1 VPFSFTSWV
10 VLLCRPRF
18 ALTAMLRCA
27 DLLMVNNQLAAAAKR
42 LEEALQSGLL
52 APVAAY
58 ICNNRPAGLFTAA
71 TVSSPNGMGTSARRA
86 SIFQKCLPDA
96 QLHQQQEAQHRAF
109 NFAAAEVGA
118 YVQAHPLHGAYAQLW
133 HWTLRKLLYCLQ
145 RAGDWELYRVVLA
158 NLLIPT
164 SPDGVTRILLEPASL
179 LTDILKE
186 FVSLSTLPTATTATT
201 ASNDSSVSLPP
212 SQSLD
217 EIISEPIVDSGPI
230 PPPPPLEK
238 EAVADETVTA
248 EGSIELSLPESVNPS
263 AVPSLSDAA
272 LEARSV
278 VPEKPAAVAASSL
291 TLPVLRLPL
300 GCYFD
305 VQLGMVRPRTPDAA
319 GWEPKLAKG
328 YEVVRE
334 EWLPVTSMQCEGGR
348 EGGYCLSVV
357 LVSHLPGP
365 VPVDALCVVYKR
377 FSAETIVA
385 QMIQDR
391 DHGRDLPGNNANGTD
406 TAASVLAVAEDEFVC
421 QPVVLALPD
430 CTTNT
435 RGAKLIL
442 EPGAHPLCMAF
453 ASPSLGDYRLDR
465 IVLVVGTAVFE
476 SHMLPELPVAGTSDG
491 GRGLHSYHGAQF
503 PQQSVHGDAQLTS
516 AMLRDDIL
524 GSPGL
529 AGLALLDDLDPVAP
543 LLREDSGGRVF
554 SAGESAALSVLK
566 TYFQRHRIIQVLPPE
581 DLLSLRGEVAPSVP
595 VMQTD
600 DAYFTAQTRPGDEVT
615 DLRITAWGEGCAG
628 VSSLSNSLNSPRI
641 NEEALRGVA
650 AVAAAVGT
658 GLGSQALSASVSASA
673 AAALK
678 LAQGKSPVG
687 FVPEEQA
694 TPAAMRRR
702 RADPLDQD
710 EAEAMAN
717 AAAAVASLLAQQASD
732 SQRSSRR
739 GASGEST
746 HNVELQLSVGAVE
759 QWCVMS
765 TSADG
770 AQVVT
775 LQSAEQGGTTPR
787 GGGLETGAQ
796 HGLLGRI
803 DGGVCLHV
811 RVPFTTQPV
820 DPTAAGEMTGEA
832 ILTVELSGTLRRA
845 GCLIPVNVAR
855 EVRVCARPLVS
866 MQLEP
871 HHQCPL
877 LGAAGSRDVLLQA
890 AISNNTES
898 ILELTGYGIVAQG
911 AATTAAPANAHMEL
925 TDGPTELSLVRSNGP
940 PEGAISSAAGNVVA
954 LLPAEHYY
962 AGLSVRCP
970 STAVDALLRF
980 WFQRTPNAMHGVV
993 HDCIYKHRVF
1003 AISHLLSNSEAGRV
1017 VGTIS
1022 TEVLSVRDPVT
1033 DGSRCV
1039 QIAVIAEPTSAA
1051 VRLGRIHCCTYDL
1064 VLRLPCTEHSPAAT
1078 ATAVGARGCVLTYRY
1093 TDGISGAGSGTALE
1107 LTLASMP
1114 SSGISELVVS
1124 MCETDAWIVVGRT
1137 KRVLS
1142 SCVLSCDIGTNNVP
1156 SAKSTNAHALDAWT
1170 EVRYALQWQLM
1181 PVLLGAQPLPP
1192 LKVSSCFADLLRC
1205 ETQGSNNYMLC
1216 DGLLFLC
1223 RWCIRWQPH
1232 RLQRVLPRT
1241 MRRCDTPAS
1250 CAAMMSCGW
1259 CRLRRR

>member
-1 VPFSFTSWV
+1 
-10 VLLCRPRF
+10 
-18 ALTAMLRCA
+18 MLRCA

-71 TVSSPNGMGTSARRA
+71 TVSNPNGMGTSARRA

-145 RAGDWELYRVVLA
+145 RAGDWERYRVVLA

-164 SPDGVTRILLEPASL
+164 SPDGVTRIPLEPASL

-186 FVSLSTLPTATTATT
+186 FVALSTLPAATTATT
-201 ASNDSSVSLPP
+201 ASDASRASLPP

-217 EIISEPIVDSGPI
+217 EVISEPIVDSGPI

-238 EAVADETVTA
+238 EAVVDGTVSG
-248 EGSIELSLPESVNPS
+248 EGSIELSLPPSVNLS
-263 AVPSLSDAA
+263 AVPSLSDPA
-272 LEARSV
+272 LEARSG
-278 VPEKPAAVAASSL
+278 VPEKSAAVAVPSL
-291 TLPVLRLPL
+291 TLPALRLPL

-305 VQLGMVRPRTPDAA
+305 VQLGMVRPRMPDAA
-319 GWEPKLAKG
+319 GWEPKLVKG

-391 DHGRDLPGNNANGTD
+391 DHARDLQGNSINGPGTTD
-406 TAASVLAVAEDEFVC
+406 SVLVVAEDEFVC

-430 CTTNT
+430 CTTDT

-453 ASPSLGDYRLDR
+453 APPSLGDYRLDR

-476 SHMLPELPVAGTSDG
+476 SHMLPELPAMGTSDG

-581 DLLSLRGEVAPSVP
+581 DLLHLRGEVAPSVP

-628 VSSLSNSLNSPRI
+628 VSSLSNSLNSPRV

-650 AVAAAVGT
+650 ALASAVGT
-658 GLGSQALSASVSASA
+658 GLGSKSLSASVSASA

-739 GASGEST
+739 GVSGEST

-765 TSADG
+765 TTADG
-770 AQVVT
+770 ANAQVVT
-775 LQSAEQGGTTPR
+775 LQSAEQGGATPR

-796 HGLLGRI
+796 HSLLGHVS
-803 DGGVCLHV
+803 GGVCLHV

-820 DPTAAGEMTGEA
+820 DPTTAGEVTGEA

-855 EVRVCARPLVS
+855 EVRICARPLVS
-866 MQLEP
+866 LQLEP

-877 LGAAGSRDVLLQA
+877 LGVPGSRDVLLQA
-890 AISNNTES
+890 EISNNTEN
-898 ILELTGYGIVAQG
+898 ILELTGYGVVPQD
-911 AATTAAPANAHMEL
+911 AATNTAPVHAHMEL
-925 TDGPTELSLVRSNGP
+925 TDGPTELSLVKSDGP
-940 PEGAISSAAGNVVA
+940 PEGAINSAAGNVVA

-980 WFQRTPNAMHGVV
+980 WFQRTSNAMRGVL

-1003 AISHLLSNSEAGRV
+1003 AISHLLSNGEADPV
-1017 VGTIS
+1017 VGTTS
-1022 TEVLSVRDPVT
+1022 TEVLSVRDPVR

-1064 VLRLPCTEHSPAAT
+1064 VLRLPYTDHSPAA
-1078 ATAVGARGCVLTYRY
+1078 AETAVGARACAAAYRY
-1093 TDGISGAGSGTALE
+1093 TDGDSGDGPPVASE

-1114 SSGISELVVS
+1114 SSGLSELVVS

-1137 KRVLS
+1137 KRVLNTY
-1142 SCVLSCDIGTNNVP
+1142 VLSCDADTSSVAP
-1156 SAKSTNAHALDAWT
+1156 AKSAEGHAQNAWI
-1170 EVRYALQWQLM
+1170 EVRYTLQWQLM
-1181 PVLLGAQPLPP
+1181 PILLGAQPLPP
-1192 LKVSSCFADLLRC
+1192 LKVSSCFAVVSRC
-1205 ETQGSNNYMLC
+1205 EGLGSNNYMLC
-1216 DGLLFLC
+1216 LVLLFLS
-1223 RWCIRWQPH
+1223 RLSIRWQPL
-1232 RLQRVLPRT
+1232 RLQRVPPRT

-1250 CAAMMSCGW
+1250 CAATM
-1259 CRLRRR
+1259 

>member
-1 VPFSFTSWV
+1 VSLDDLSLLTSCV
-10 VLLCRPRF
+10 TLLCRPRF

-52 APVAAY
+52 APVTAY

-145 RAGDWELYRVVLA
+145 RAGDWERYRVVLA

-164 SPDGVTRILLEPASL
+164 SPDGVTRIALEPASL
-179 LTDILKE
+179 LTDTLKE
-186 FVSLSTLPTATTATT
+186 FVALSTLPAATTATT
-201 ASNDSSVSLPP
+201 TADDCSASLPP

-238 EAVADETVTA
+238 ESVVDETVSG
-248 EGSIELSLPESVNPS
+248 EGSIELSLPPSVNPS
-263 AVPSLSDAA
+263 AVPSFNDAA
-272 LEARSV
+272 LEARSG
-278 VPEKPAAVAASSL
+278 VPEKSAAVAVPSL
-291 TLPVLRLPL
+291 TLPALRLPL

-305 VQLGMVRPRTPDAA
+305 VQLGMVRPRMPDAA
-319 GWEPKLAKG
+319 GWEPKLVKG

-391 DHGRDLPGNNANGTD
+391 DHARDLPGNNVNGTS
-406 TAASVLAVAEDEFVC
+406 TADSVLAIAEDEFMC

-430 CTTNT
+430 CTTDT

-453 ASPSLGDYRLDR
+453 APPSLGDYRLDR

-476 SHMLPELPVAGTSDG
+476 SHLLPELPAMGTSDG

-581 DLLSLRGEVAPSVP
+581 DLLSLCGTVAPSVP

-615 DLRITAWGEGCAG
+615 DLRITAWGEGCDG

-650 AVAAAVGT
+650 ALASAVGT
-658 GLGSQALSASVSASA
+658 GLGSKSLSASVSASA

-746 HNVELQLSVGAVE
+746 HNVELQLSVGEVE

-770 AQVVT
+770 ANAQVVT

-796 HGLLGRI
+796 HGLLGRV

-811 RVPFTTQPV
+811 RVPFITQPV
-820 DPTAAGEMTGEA
+820 DPTVAGEMTGEA
-832 ILTVELSGTLRRA
+832 VLTVELSGTLRRA

-877 LGAAGSRDVLLQA
+877 LSAAGSRDVLLQA
-890 AISNNTES
+890 EISNNTEGV
-898 ILELTGYGIVAQG
+898 LELTGYGIVLQG
-911 AATTAAPANAHMEL
+911 AVSNTAPANAHMEL
-925 TDGPTELSLVRSNGP
+925 TDGPTELFLVKSDGP

-962 AGLSVRCP
+962 AGLCALSRHCKGS
-970 STAVDALLRF
+970 STAVLVPAHIECYVRCGARLYL
-980 WFQRTPNAMHGVV
+980 QAP
-993 HDCIYKHRVF
+993 
-1003 AISHLLSNSEAGRV
+1003 
-1017 VGTIS
+1017 
-1022 TEVLSVRDPVT
+1022 SVRRQ
-1033 DGSRCV
+1033 SL
-1039 QIAVIAEPTSAA
+1039 AE
-1051 VRLGRIHCCTYDL
+1051 
-1064 VLRLPCTEHSPAAT
+1064 
-1078 ATAVGARGCVLTYRY
+1078 
-1093 TDGISGAGSGTALE
+1093 
-1107 LTLASMP
+1107 
-1114 SSGISELVVS
+1114 
-1124 MCETDAWIVVGRT
+1124 
-1137 KRVLS
+1137 
-1142 SCVLSCDIGTNNVP
+1142 
-1156 SAKSTNAHALDAWT
+1156 
-1170 EVRYALQWQLM
+1170 Q
-1181 PVLLGAQPLPP
+1181 
-1192 LKVSSCFADLLRC
+1192 
-1205 ETQGSNNYMLC
+1205 
-1216 DGLLFLC
+1216 
-1223 RWCIRWQPH
+1223 
-1232 RLQRVLPRT
+1232 
-1241 MRRCDTPAS
+1241 
-1250 CAAMMSCGW
+1250 
-1259 CRLRRR
+1259 

>member
-1 VPFSFTSWV
+1 VPFLLTSWV

-58 ICNNRPAGLFTAA
+58 ICSNRPAGLFTAA
-71 TVSSPNGMGTSARRA
+71 TVSSPNGMGTGARRA

-145 RAGDWELYRVVLA
+145 RAGDWERYRVVLA

-164 SPDGVTRILLEPASL
+164 SPDGVTRIPLEPTSL

-186 FVSLSTLPTATTATT
+186 FVALSTLPAATTATT
-201 ASNDSSVSLPP
+201 TADDCSASLPP

-217 EIISEPIVDSGPI
+217 EVISEPIVDSGPI

-238 EAVADETVTA
+238 ESVADETVTV
-248 EGSIELSLPESVNPS
+248 ELSLPASDNPS
-263 AVPSLSDAA
+263 SVPSLSDAA

-278 VPEKPAAVAASSL
+278 VPEKSAAVAVPSL
-291 TLPVLRLPL
+291 TLPALRLPL

-305 VQLGMVRPRTPDAA
+305 VQLGMVRPRMPDAA
-319 GWEPKLAKG
+319 GWEPKLVKG

-391 DHGRDLPGNNANGTD
+391 DHGRDLPGNNANGTN

-453 ASPSLGDYRLDR
+453 APPSLGDYRLDR

-581 DLLSLRGEVAPSVP
+581 DLLSLCGTVAPSVP

-650 AVAAAVGT
+650 ALASAVGT
-658 GLGSQALSASVSASA
+658 GLGSKSLSASVSASA

-765 TSADG
+765 TAADG
-770 AQVVT
+770 ANAQVMM

-787 GGGLETGAQ
+787 GGGLENGTQ
-796 HGLLGRI
+796 HGLLGRV

-820 DPTAAGEMTGEA
+820 DSTAAGEMTGEA

-866 MQLEP
+866 LQLDP

-877 LGAAGSRDVLLQA
+877 LGAVGNRDVLLQA
-890 AISNNTES
+890 EISNNTES
-898 ILELTGYGIVAQG
+898 ILELTGYGVVPQD
-911 AATTAAPANAHMEL
+911 AATTTAPVNAHMEL
-925 TDGPTELSLVRSNGP
+925 TDGPTELSLVRSDGP

-962 AGLSVRCP
+962 AGLCVRCP
-970 STAVDALLRF
+970 DTAKEAVLRF

-1003 AISHLLSNSEAGRV
+1003 AISHLLSNSEAGPV
-1017 VGTIS
+1017 VGTIG
-1022 TEVLSVRDPVT
+1022 TVLLSVQDPIT

-1039 QIAVIAEPTSAA
+1039 QIAVSAEPTSAV

-1064 VLRLPCTEHSPAAT
+1064 VLRLPCTGNSPT
-1078 ATAVGARGCVLTYRY
+1078 ATETATGDRACAATYRY
-1093 TDGISGAGSGTALE
+1093 TDGDSGDGPPVASE

-1114 SSGISELVVS
+1114 SSGLSELVVS

-1137 KRVLS
+1137 KRVLTT
-1142 SCVLSCDIGTNNVP
+1142 CVLICDAGTDSVTP
-1156 SAKSTNAHALDAWT
+1156 AKSFEGHALSAWI

-1192 LKVSSCFADLLRC
+1192 LKVSSCFAVVLRC
-1205 ETQGSNNYMLC
+1205 ERPGSNYYMSC
-1216 DGLLFLC
+1216 IVVLFL
-1223 RWCIRWQPH
+1223 
-1232 RLQRVLPRT
+1232 
-1241 MRRCDTPAS
+1241 
-1250 CAAMMSCGW
+1250 
-1259 CRLRRR
+1259 